1 MNSRQRVN
9 MTLNHK
15 EPDRVP
21 VDFGGTIVST
31 ITAVAYKSLLKY
43 YGIKDKVEI
52 IDIVQGL
59 VEPHSKIQKLYD
71 CDFHR
76 IVLEPPDNWQLTID
90 ENNCFVD
97 EYGIKRK
104 KASYY
109 YDIVDSPLKDASL
122 EDLKKF
128 SWPDPH
134 DPGRVRGLRGKAKK
148 LYEETNY
155 VIIADMISGGIFEQ
169 CLRIRGFEQFLSDM
183 VLNKKFA
190 NALLDKILEIY
201 LGFYEEYIKTIGDYV
216 HIFALADDLGMQ
228 NGLLISPNLYRE
240 LIKPRHKIL
249 YDYIKNNSKAKIFHH
264 SCGSIFPLIGDLIE
278 VGVDILNPIQTS
290 AVNMSPELL
299 KREFGA
305 DITFFGGIDVQQLL
319 PNLTPKEIKEETKR
333 IISIMG
339 KNGGYIL
346 APSHNIQP
354 DVPPENVDAM
364 YMAAINK

>member
-1 MNSRQRVN
+1 
-9 MTLNHK
+9 LNHK

-59 VEPHSKIQKLYD
+59 VEPHSKIQKLYN

-109 YDIVDSPLKDASL
+109 YDIVGSPLKDASL

-183 VLNKKFA
+183 ALNKKFA